1 MNLFSSACYSW
12 TPFRLILVIIL
23 QLWWNGLPSSL
34 HFSFCL
40 SPFGPCLSS
49 LAFQHWKEHM
59 FFLLVLQAYWIPH
72 ILVITSNRFV
82 TVFCCQTLVVPM
94 ACKQCQRSGLRKK
107 CRQKGF
113 FYVHSATK
121 NFLKSVGKMQVKLC
135 KSMWLFVSHVLAPP
149 TFVSTNC
156 STHTSLNGPI
166 RNIHPMGPHLLLRES
181 CMAMETGY
189 IEYDS
194 LPSQIRTGCIRTLKH
209 GSQFC
214 DEHPQNHKEIDKVG
228 IRGKQKYRY
237 NVTFLNIIQ
246 TLL

>member
-1 MNLFSSACYSW
+1 
-12 TPFRLILVIIL
+12 
-23 QLWWNGLPSSL
+23 
-34 HFSFCL
+34 
-40 SPFGPCLSS
+40 
-49 LAFQHWKEHM
+49 
-59 FFLLVLQAYWIPH
+59 
-72 ILVITSNRFV
+72 
-82 TVFCCQTLVVPM
+82 
-94 ACKQCQRSGLRKK
+94 
-107 CRQKGF
+107 
-113 FYVHSATK
+113 
-121 NFLKSVGKMQVKLC
+121 
-135 KSMWLFVSHVLAPP
+135 
-149 TFVSTNC
+149 
-156 STHTSLNGPI
+156 
-166 RNIHPMGPHLLLRES
+166 MGPHLLLRES